1 MNRIAKWDNAKLIL
15 ITLVVICHF
24 YENYLGSSNL
34 VNALFFSV
42 YSFHMPAFFLISG
55 LFAKRT
61 VNERRVEKV
70 TPYLL
75 IYLFMKFLGWVVPCI
90 VQGDG
95 YVSIDFFRESGVS
108 WFILALFFMYI
119 ITFYTK
125 KYKPLYVLSVS
136 ILISMLAGYTN
147 GDTNVFCWLRIVIF
161 YPFFY
166 AGYVISLEDLEK
178 WLEHK
183 ALKIV
188 SAIVLVGYFVL
199 SYIGIDK
206 LFWLRFLLTGR
217 SYDLLKH
224 GALYGGVLRLGTYVV
239 SFGLV
244 FLFLCV
250 VPKRKFFFSAWGSRS
265 LGVYVFHYVFINV
278 YLHSALYQYVFHH
291 FPHTWELCVSLLGI
305 LLTLFCCIK
314 PFDALCRRMLSNR
327 WKFREEIP
335 EENKG

>member
-1 MNRIAKWDNAKLIL
+1 MSLAQIYEDFEINRLSGIEKKNTYQYIAYPFGGFNDDVVYCAKKYKYKLAFDFGPGRKATRDDSIYHIFYSPHKIIIPYSENENQWADYHGRISKKDLMKGGGKRMNRIAKWDNAKLIL

-75 IYLFMKFLGWVVPCI
+75 IYLFMKFLGWVVPRI

-125 KYKPLYVLSVS
+125 KYKPLYVLY
-136 ILISMLAGYTN
+136 LL
-147 GDTNVFCWLRIVIF
+147 
-161 YPFFY
+161 FFY
-166 AGYVISLEDLEK
+166 KSMFN
-178 WLEHK
+178 
-183 ALKIV
+183 IV
-188 SAIVLVGYFVL
+188 F
-199 SYIGIDK
+199 
-206 LFWLRFLLTGR
+206 
-217 SYDLLKH
+217 
-224 GALYGGVLRLGTYVV
+224 
-239 SFGLV
+239 
-244 FLFLCV
+244 
-250 VPKRKFFFSAWGSRS
+250 
-265 LGVYVFHYVFINV
+265 
-278 YLHSALYQYVFHH
+278 YL
-291 FPHTWELCVSLLGI
+291 
-305 LLTLFCCIK
+305 
-314 PFDALCRRMLSNR
+314 
-327 WKFREEIP
+327 
-335 EENKG
+335 